1 MTCFDTELTMSR
13 LKLFWQYPVI
23 TEKTFYEQNKTN
35 ENYLGI
41 PWATIIDKKYNLNVM
56 HNLLKGYIKKDMF
69 YYTCCQHISFRML
82 LPLFKA
88 LNIINVYTP
97 HKIKGE
103 NCLDD
108 VQLSPCP
115 LYAVNC
121 EDDMRNGTFNGVDFL
136 NIKRD
141 ILYSFQG
148 AYNPNWYLTDIRK
161 RIFETK
167 HPDNCYV
174 KHIGNWHFD
183 NVVYSG
189 KQNNKYELN
198 ETDGDNTRTQ
208 KYNKLLMDSRYSL
221 CPSGSGP
228 NSIRFW
234 EALAVG
240 SIPILLADT
249 LELPEH
255 DLWDKTIIKVAE
267 KDLETI
273 PNVLSKI
280 TDIEEKQRR
289 SNCLLIYQFFKNNF
303 INKSTDC
310 DKKNIVVFS
319 NCHGEKY
326 LKLMKEH
333 TNVFNVFNVN
343 YIVSYNAINDF
354 PKYANVFK
362 TADLLIINNI
372 KNYKEFTLSHLKTIM
387 KPDAQVIVI
396 PYVRFNGYWFNEPSV
411 RLQRIQDN
419 SVSFFPNIKL
429 PNVDAYL
436 NIKLDENVVK
446 HNFEQCMDKLK
457 LIENECDL
465 LFYDFFKDNHAKYPM
480 FRDANHPTVNIINFI
495 GKQIIEKICEMFSF
509 VVSDNY
515 VVELK
520 RDIREY
526 GHYKPIVSSVA
537 SILGLTYN
545 LDTVF
550 ITSRRIFLTKV
561 IEYETNWHNHKIK
574 DLDDM
579 RIKLFNNI

>member
-1 MTCFDTELTMSR
+1 MDFFDTEHAINK

-23 TEKTFYEQNKTN
+23 TEQTFHTQNKTN
-35 ENYLGI
+35 ANYLGI
-41 PWATIIDKKYNLNVM
+41 PWATIIDKKYNLTVIY
-56 HNLLKGYIKKDMF
+56 NLLKGYIKKDVF
-69 YYTCCQHISFRML
+69 YYTCSQHISFRTL

-88 LNIINVYTP
+88 LNIIKVYTP
-97 HKIKGE
+97 HKIYGE
-103 NCLDD
+103 NCLVD

-115 LYAVNC
+115 LYAVNV
-121 EDDMRNGTFNGVDFL
+121 EDVMRNGMFNGVDFL

-161 RIFETK
+161 RIFEMK
-167 HPDNCYV
+167 HPANCYV

-198 ETDGDNTRTQ
+198 ETDGDNIRTQ
-208 KYNKLLMDSRYSL
+208 KYNRLLIDSRYSL

-255 DLWDKTIIKVAE
+255 ELWDKAIIRVLE

-273 PNVLSKI
+273 PALLSQI
-280 TDIEEKQRR
+280 TDTEEKQRR
-289 SNCLLIYQFFKNNF
+289 SNCLLLYQFFTNNYV
-303 INKSTDC
+303 NKCDH
-310 DKKNIVVFS
+310 DKKNLVVFS

-326 LKLMKEH
+326 LKLMRLH
-333 TNVFNVFNVN
+333 TNIYKVFNVT

-354 PKYANVFK
+354 PKYENKFK

-372 KNYKEFTLSHLKTIM
+372 RNYKQFTLSHLKTIL
-387 KPDAQVIVI
+387 KPDAKVIVI
-396 PYVRFNGYWFNEPSV
+396 PYVRFSGYWFPEPPALL
-411 RLQRIQDN
+411 RRIQDN
-419 SVSFFPNIKL
+419 SVSFFPDINL
-429 PNVDAYL
+429 SNVDAYL
-436 NIKLDENVVK
+436 NVKLDANTTKQIFV
-446 HNFEQCMDKLK
+446 QCMDKLK
-457 LIENECDL
+457 SIENECDV
-465 LFYDFFKDNHAKYPM
+465 LFYDFFRDNHTKYPM
-480 FRDANHPTVNIINFI
+480 FRDANHPTANMINFI
-495 GKQIIEKICEMFSF
+495 GKQIIGKICDLFSF
-509 VVSDNY
+509 VVSDDYN
-515 VVELK
+515 VDLK
-520 RDIREY
+520 SDIREY

-537 SILGLTYN
+537 SLLGLTYN

-550 ITSRRIFLTKV
+550 ITTRRVFLTKV
-561 IEYETNWHNHKIK
+561 IEYETNLFNHKIK

-579 RIKLFNNI
+579 KIKLFNDV

>member
-1 MTCFDTELTMSR
+1 MSCFDTELVVEQ

-35 ENYLGI
+35 ANFIGI
-41 PWATIIDKKYNLNVM
+41 PWATIIDKKYNLNVI
-56 HNLLKGYIKKDMF
+56 HNLLKVYIKKDVF
-69 YYTCCQHISFRML
+69 YYTCCQHISFRNL
-82 LPLFKA
+82 LPLFKL

-103 NCLDD
+103 NCLND

-115 LYAVNC
+115 LYAVNF
-121 EDDMRNGTFNGVDFL
+121 EDEMRNGTFNGVDFF

-148 AYNPNWYLTDIRK
+148 AYNTNWYLTDIRK

-198 ETDGDNTRTQ
+198 ETDGDNARTQ

-249 LELPEH
+249 LELPAH
-255 DLWDKTIIKVAE
+255 DLWDKTIIRVAE
-267 KDLETI
+267 KDFDSLNDT
-273 PNVLSKI
+273 LSRI
-280 TDIEEKQRR
+280 SHSDELNRR
-289 SNCLLIYQFFKNNF
+289 ANCLKIYQHFKTNY
-303 INKSTDC
+303 INTHNS
-310 DKKNIVVFS
+310 KKKMVVFS

-326 LKLMKEH
+326 LKLIKAH
-333 TNVFNVFNVN
+333 TNVYDFFDVK
-343 YIVSYNAINDF
+343 YIVSYNALNDF
-354 PKYANVFK
+354 AKYKSYFK
-362 TADLLIINNI
+362 NADLVIINNI
-372 KNYKEFTLSHLKTIM
+372 KNYKEYTISNLKTIL
-387 KPDAQVIVI
+387 KPTAEIIII
-396 PYVRFNGYWFNEPSV
+396 PYVRFNGYWFPEQYRNLSK
-411 RLQRIQDN
+411 IGDN
-419 SVSFFPNIKL
+419 SVSYFPNISL
-429 PNVDAYL
+429 NNVESYL
-436 NIKLDENVVK
+436 NMSLNDVSVK
-446 HNFEQCMDKLK
+446 YNFEQSMEKLK
-457 LIENECDL
+457 SIENECDL
-465 LFYDFFKDNHAKYPM
+465 EFFDFFKRNHDKYPM
-480 FRDANHPTVNIINFI
+480 FRDANHPTSNIINFL
-495 GKQIIEKICEMFSF
+495 GKQIIDKIKLLFTEITVKPF
-509 VVSDNY
+509 DI
-515 VVELK
+515 ELTYK
-520 RDIREY
+520 IYEY
-526 GHYKPIVSSVA
+526 GHYKPIISSVA
-537 SILGLTYN
+537 RIIGLTYD

-550 ITSRRIFLTKV
+550 ISTRKQFLEN
-561 IEYETNWHNHKIK
+561 IIIYESNLINRKIR

-579 RIKLFNNI
+579 KRVIF

>member
-1 MTCFDTELTMSR
+1 MNCFDTELVLDR

-35 ENYLGI
+35 ANYMGI
-41 PWATIIDKKYNLNVM
+41 PWATIIDKKYNLTVIY
-56 HNLLKGYIKKDMF
+56 NLLNMYTNKNVV
-69 YYTCCQHISFRML
+69 YYTCCQHISFRLL

-97 HKIKGE
+97 HKITGE
-103 NCLDD
+103 NCLNG
-108 VQLSPCP
+108 VQLLPCP
-115 LYAVNC
+115 LYAVNY
-121 EDDMRNGTFNGVDFL
+121 EDKTRNEMFNNIDFL

-148 AYNPNWYLTDIRK
+148 AYNPSWYLTDIRK
-161 RIFETK
+161 RILEMK

-183 NVVYSG
+183 NVVYSA

-198 ETDGDNTRTQ
+198 ETDGDTIRTQ
-208 KYNKLLMDSRYSL
+208 KYNKLLIDSRYSL

-255 DLWDKTIIKVAE
+255 DLWDKAILRVSE
-267 KDLETI
+267 KDLTTI
-273 PNVLSKI
+273 PSVLSKI
-280 TDIEEKQRR
+280 TEIEEKERR
-289 SNCLLIYQFFKNNF
+289 CNCLVLYQFFTNNY
-303 INKSTDC
+303 INKSDT
-310 DKKNIVVFS
+310 KLNLVVFS

-326 LKLMKEH
+326 LNLMKEH
-333 TNVFNVFNVN
+333 TNIYNVFNVN
-343 YIVSYNAINDF
+343 YIVSYDAINDF
-354 PKYANVFK
+354 PKYEIIFK

-372 KNYKEFTLSHLKTIM
+372 KNYKDFTLSHLKTIL
-387 KPDAQVIVI
+387 KPDAKVIVI
-396 PYVRFNGYWFNEPSV
+396 PYVRFSGYWFHEPSA
-411 RLQRIQDN
+411 LLKRIQDN
-419 SVSFFPNIKL
+419 SVSFFPNITL
-429 PNVDAYL
+429 SNIDAYL
-436 NIKLDENVVK
+436 NIKLDANATK
-446 HNFEQCMDKLK
+446 HNFVQCMDKLK
-457 LIENECDL
+457 SIENECDV
-465 LFYDFFKDNHAKYPM
+465 LFYDFFKDNHTKYPM
-480 FRDANHPTVNIINFI
+480 FRDANHPTANIINFI

-515 VVELK
+515 EVELK
-520 RDIREY
+520 SDIREY
-526 GHYKPIVSSVA
+526 GHYKPIVSSIA
-537 SILGLTYN
+537 SLLGLTYN

-550 ITSRRIFLTKV
+550 ITTRRVFLTKV
-561 IEYETNWHNHKIK
+561 IEYETNLLNHTIK

-579 RIKLFNNI
+579 KIKLFNNI

>member
-198 ETDGDNTRTQ
+198 ETDDDNTRTQ

-289 SNCLLIYQFFKNNF
+289 SNCLLIYRFFKNNF
-303 INKSTDC
+303 IN
-310 DKKNIVVFS
+310 
-319 NCHGEKY
+319 
-326 LKLMKEH
+326 
-333 TNVFNVFNVN
+333 
-343 YIVSYNAINDF
+343 
-354 PKYANVFK
+354 
-362 TADLLIINNI
+362 
-372 KNYKEFTLSHLKTIM
+372 
-387 KPDAQVIVI
+387 
-396 PYVRFNGYWFNEPSV
+396 R
-411 RLQRIQDN
+411 
-419 SVSFFPNIKL
+419 
-429 PNVDAYL
+429 
-436 NIKLDENVVK
+436 
-446 HNFEQCMDKLK
+446 
-457 LIENECDL
+457 
-465 LFYDFFKDNHAKYPM
+465 
-480 FRDANHPTVNIINFI
+480 
-495 GKQIIEKICEMFSF
+495 
-509 VVSDNY
+509 
-515 VVELK
+515 
-520 RDIREY
+520 
-526 GHYKPIVSSVA
+526 
-537 SILGLTYN
+537 
-545 LDTVF
+545 
-550 ITSRRIFLTKV
+550 
-561 IEYETNWHNHKIK
+561 
-574 DLDDM
+574 
-579 RIKLFNNI
+579 

>member
-1 MTCFDTELTMSR
+1 MTCFATELIIEQ

-41 PWATIIDKKYNLNVM
+41 PWATIIDKQYNLNVM
-56 HNLLKGYIKKDMF
+56 YNLLKGYIKKDKF
-69 YYTCCQHISFRML
+69 YYTCCQHISFRKL
-82 LPLFKA
+82 LPLFKS

-97 HKIKGE
+97 HKIKSE
-103 NCLDD
+103 NCLDN
-108 VQLSPCP
+108 VHFSPCP

-121 EDDMRNGTFNGVDFL
+121 EDEMRNGTFNGVDFL

-198 ETDGDNTRTQ
+198 ETDGDNIRTQ
-208 KYNKLLMDSRYSL
+208 KYNKLLLDSRYSL

-289 SNCLLIYQFFKNNF
+289 SNCLLLYKFFKNNF
-303 INKSTDC
+303 INTRKTSVPLTCFTSYKCSINEPIILSIINKWSALNPTICFKYFSDE
-310 DKKNIVVFS
+310 DVNMFFLKTKYYTTFKK
-319 NCHGEKY
+319 
-326 LKLMKEH
+326 MK
-333 TNVFNVFNVN
+333 NGV
-343 YIVSYNAINDF
+343 AI
-354 PKYANVFK
+354 
-362 TADLLIINNI
+362 ADLFRACYIH
-372 KNYKEFTLSHLKTIM
+372 KCG
-387 KPDAQVIVI
+387 
-396 PYVRFNGYWFNEPSV
+396 GYWFDLDLEPIKLTLPNTGKIHLFDAGFQNISYMFIGAAPNQSLFNDIIDRV
-411 RLQRIQDN
+411 IVNINNNIPNKIQHVMDITGPRIIQNIICDDLKIN
-419 SVSFFPNIKL
+419 NYDGCLVGTRESKVYLSGSNREFLYTKIYLSNIKTQQYKQL
-429 PNVDAYL
+429 
-436 NIKLDENVVK
+436 
-446 HNFEQCMDKLK
+446 Q
-457 LIENECDL
+457 
-465 LFYDFFKDNHAKYPM
+465 AKY
-480 FRDANHPTVNIINFI
+480 
-495 GKQIIEKICEMFSF
+495 KQLSYQFY
-509 VVSDNY
+509 NY
-515 VVELK
+515 
-520 RDIREY
+520 I
-526 GHYKPIVSSVA
+526 
-537 SILGLTYN
+537 
-545 LDTVF
+545 
-550 ITSRRIFLTKV
+550 
-561 IEYETNWHNHKIK
+561 
-574 DLDDM
+574 
-579 RIKLFNNI
+579 